1 MESVGGY
8 ELTELLGRGTAGTVW
23 RAIRPG
29 PVAQVVA
36 VKRARITAGT
46 VAASRLRDEAA
57 VLAELD
63 HPHIM
68 RVLDVI
74 DDGDDVAIV
83 MPLARGG
90 SLRDLLAERG
100 SLTPGQVVAVLAP
113 VAAALGS
120 AHRRGVFHGDVKPAN
135 ILFTSDGEP
144 LLSDF
149 GVARSLV
156 AAADPSQEVAGTAA
170 YLDPELLTT
179 GRPDARNDVYA
190 VGVVAY
196 LALTG
201 RLPHTGA
208 SADDILAAADAGD
221 HHSLLDDRSVPSA
234 LAEVVESALARLPEE
249 RPPTAEALAGQLRA
263 ALPPTVVGLPGTALA
278 PVGDDRSAHPLPD
291 DGAAGAYV
299 GGGAPGSGGSGG
311 SGGDDGHRTRLFGPR
326 PPRPEPADERS
337 DHRLAAVSVLAV
349 VALLLVAAVV
359 ARDRYGSKEPA
370 ASATVAVTRDRSR
383 PCPSLPPIPVPAGA
397 RELRADLKGDGCPVQ
412 VVWDGQV
419 MQLRLSSGDA
429 LPRRYDFKRQLRRQR
444 HGDLLMGDWDCD
456 GAESPALY
464 DPGTGVVY
472 YFGTVPERGALPAD
486 REDRTGNQ
494 DGRARVV
501 QGRGDRCDEVAVGRT
516 A

>member
-8 ELTELLGRGTAGTVW
+8 ELEDLVGRGTAGTVW
-23 RAIRPG
+23 RAHRPG
-29 PVAQVVA
+29 PVTQVVA

-46 VAASRLRDEAA
+46 QAATRLRDEAA

-68 RVLDVI
+68 RVLDVL

-120 AHRRGVFHGDVKPAN
+120 AHRRRIFHGDVKPAN

-170 YLDPELLTT
+170 YLDPELLAT
-179 GRPDARNDVYA
+179 GHPEPRNDVYA

-201 RLPHTGA
+201 RLPHTGP
-208 SADDILAAADAGD
+208 SAEDILAAADAGD
-221 HHSLLDDRSVPSA
+221 HPSLLDDRSVPAA

-249 RPPTAEALAGQLRA
+249 RPPTADDLAAELRGA
-263 ALPPTVVGLPGTALA
+263 VPPTVVGLPGTALA
-278 PVGDDRSAHPLPD
+278 PVPVDRSGAGPLPD
-291 DGAAGAYV
+291 DGPAGAYV
-299 GGGAPGSGGSGG
+299 GGGGLVA
-311 SGGDDGHRTRLFGPR
+311 GDDGHRTRLFGPR

-337 DHRLAAVSVLAV
+337 DHRLAAVAVLAV
-349 VALLLVAAVV
+349 VALLLVGAVL
-359 ARDRYGSKEPA
+359 ARERYGSKEPA
-370 ASATVAVTRDRSR
+370 ASATVAVKRDPSK
-383 PCPSLPPIPVPAGA
+383 PCPTLPVIPVPPGG
-397 RELRADLKGDGCPVQ
+397 RELRADFKGNGCPVQ

-419 MQLRLSSGDA
+419 MQLRLSPDDE

-444 HGDLLMGDWDCD
+444 DSDLLVGDWDCD

-464 DPGTGVVY
+464 VPGTGVVY
-472 YFGTVPERGALPAD
+472 YFGTVPERGAIPAD
-486 REDRTGNQ
+486 QEDRTGTE
-494 DGRARVV
+494 DGRAHVVEARGERCDRVV
-501 QGRGDRCDEVAVGRT
+501 VGRS